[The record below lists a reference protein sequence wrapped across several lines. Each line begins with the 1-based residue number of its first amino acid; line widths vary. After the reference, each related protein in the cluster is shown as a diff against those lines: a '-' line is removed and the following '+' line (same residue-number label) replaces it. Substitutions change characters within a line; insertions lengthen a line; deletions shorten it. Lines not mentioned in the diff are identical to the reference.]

1 MMVMFVMIRE
11 SIMAMIMFIMLLKV
25 MMMMIAMIR
34 EHDAGDAHV
43 NDQQED
49 GPLSNDLSRPDGRA
63 ELRCPRL
70 HRQL

>member
-25 MMMMIAMIR
+25 MMMMMIAMIR

-49 GPLSNDLSRPDGRA
+49 GPLSNDLSRPD
-63 ELRCPRL
+63 
-70 HRQL
+70 

>member
-49 GPLSNDLSRPDGRA
+49 GPLSNDLSRPD
-63 ELRCPRL
+63 
-70 HRQL
+70 

>member
-1 MMVMFVMIRE
+1 MMVMIVMITER
-11 SIMAMIMFIMLLKV
+11 IVTMIMSLKV
-25 MMMMIAMIR
+25 MIAMIT

>member
-34 EHDAGDAHV
+34 EHDAGDDHV

-49 GPLSNDLSRPDGRA
+49 GPLSNDLSRPD
-63 ELRCPRL
+63 
-70 HRQL
+70 